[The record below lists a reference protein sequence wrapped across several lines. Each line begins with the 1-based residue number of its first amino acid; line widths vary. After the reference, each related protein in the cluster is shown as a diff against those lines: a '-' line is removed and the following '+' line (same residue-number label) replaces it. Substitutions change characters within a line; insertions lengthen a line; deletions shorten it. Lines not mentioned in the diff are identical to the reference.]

1 MTDRTSQRVVP
12 RPLVGVGDLLTGT
25 RRAWYIPDEVPVG
38 LSVLLGNEGSGKS
51 TLAVDYAFRI
61 ARDFPV
67 VMMGGDGQAFYARL
81 AEAWTIYYRKG
92 AAQLHFDLGPLS
104 LLDEE
109 QR

>member
-38 LSVLLGNEGSGKS
+38 LSVLLGAEGAGKS

-67 VMMGGDGQAFYARL
+67 IFVGGDSQSFYADL
-81 AEAWTIYYRKG
+81 VEAWTIHYRKG
-92 AAQLHFDLGPLS
+92 APQVHFDFVPFFLF
-104 LLDEE
+104 D
-109 QR
+109 

>member
-67 VMMGGDGQAFYARL
+67 VMMGGDGQAFYVVSFQF
-81 AEAWTIYYRKG
+81 G
-92 AAQLHFDLGPLS
+92 AGQWMRISWMDCYFFFF
-104 LLDEE
+104 
-109 QR
+109 